1 MIKRSD
7 TIAVGGNTHVAIS
20 NDNIDINITLKK
32 PIDIQCVASALC
44 DMVELL
50 VDEDIRSQE
59 KNADILREKIKN
71 FEPTDITPVSQPKP
85 VQKRDDE
92 FKVRDRL
99 PNQIDLKDY
108 KITSAKKK
116 EVLLRCPNCG
126 QGHCVMTRV
135 NNTNYFLEKLND
147 KFEIT
152 GEADGPFPIF
162 VETYGKKEDETSKDY
177 YDKMQQCEIIE
188 SNDFACSDEMDMFCP
203 VCKVSRAMKDWVNTY
218 NNPMNIFGFNN
229 VCDACGA
236 EMVAIPGEDGRVC
249 MFCENDSCRNSYL
262 VEDK

>member
-59 KNADILREKIKN
+59 KNTEILREKIKN
-71 FEPTDITPVSQPKP
+71 FEPTEITPVSQSKP

-126 QGHCVMTRV
+126 QGHCVITRV

-147 KFEIT
+147 KFEII
-152 GEADGPFPIF
+152 GEADGPFPVF
-162 VETYGKKEDETSKDY
+162 AETYGKKEDETSKDY
-177 YDKMQQCEIIE
+177 YDKMQQCEVIE

-203 VCKVSRAMKDWVNTY
+203 VCKASKPMKDWVNAY
-218 NNPMNIFGFNN
+218 DNPMSIFGYYDI
-229 VCDACGA
+229 CDACGG
-236 EMVAIPGEDGRVC
+236 EMVALLEGEDLC
-249 MFCENDSCRNSYL
+249 MLCENDECKNSYY